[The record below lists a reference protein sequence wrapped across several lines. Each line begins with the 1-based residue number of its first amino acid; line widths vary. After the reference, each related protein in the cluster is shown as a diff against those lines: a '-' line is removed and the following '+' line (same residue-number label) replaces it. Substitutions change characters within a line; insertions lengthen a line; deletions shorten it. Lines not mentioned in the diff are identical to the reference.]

1 MWNGQNGRYEMM
13 KRTKMIGLSLLLFAG
28 MLPAQEH
35 ANVKKW
41 SLQECIDYAKE
52 HNLEV
57 RMQQMNV
64 QQQEVTLSTVRSKR
78 LPDLSASAL
87 LRAMIIP
94 IKTKTPVQPTGLFLP
109 AFRFSRAF
117 GLRMRRR

>member
-1 MWNGQNGRYEMM
+1 MSGMWNGQNGRYEMM

-35 ANVKKW
+35 ANVKKR

-64 QQQEVTLSTVRSKR
+64 QQQEVTH
-78 LPDLSASAL
+78 P
-87 LRAMIIP
+87 P
-94 IKTKTPVQPTGLFLP
+94 
-109 AFRFSRAF
+109 
-117 GLRMRRR
+117 